1 MFFYYS
7 TLIYLQC
14 IYINLRDRPHLMSA
28 RRGGKGALT
37 HSDFFLI
44 FDQVQ
49 SRFSDAMRSNK
60 SFQGNKNEIEIA
72 ETAYSV

>member
-14 IYINLRDRPHLMSA
+14 IYINLRDRSHLMSA
-28 RRGGKGALT
+28 RRGGREGTLK

-72 ETAYSV
+72 ETAY